1 MMVFVPKREPVLVA
15 SFQSFHLEIYQ
26 VMPLTQSQLEE
37 AMKPV
42 HFDQQLAPDT
52 FSLEPSKPIISAQQ
66 KPGPITSLL
75 AGENIQFG

>member
-1 MMVFVPKREPVLVA
+1 LLL
-15 SFQSFHLEIYQ
+15 SFKPFHLEIYQ

-42 HFDQQLAPDT
+42 QFDQQSATDT
-52 FSLEPSKPIISAQQ
+52 FSLEPSKPIISAEQ
-66 KPGPITSLL
+66 KPGPITSFL